1 MLESAIDCCAHA
13 PDHSC
18 PLTPAE
24 NRLPDLIEAGERLAT
39 AGVR

>member
-1 MLESAIDCCAHA
+1 MRPITHFCAYA
-13 PDHSC
+13 PVYSC

-24 NRLPDLIEAGERLAT
+24 NRLPDRIKAGERLAT

>member
-1 MLESAIDCCAHA
+1 MLESVVDYCAHA

-18 PLTPAE
+18 PLTLAE
-24 NRLPDLIEAGERLAT
+24 NRLPHRIEAGERLAT

>member
-1 MLESAIDCCAHA
+1 MLESVVDYCAHA

-18 PLTPAE
+18 PLMPAE
-24 NRLPDLIEAGERLAT
+24 NRLPDRIEAGERLAT

>member
-18 PLTPAE
+18 PLTLAE
-24 NRLPDLIEAGERLAT
+24 NRLPDLIEADERLAT

>member
-1 MLESAIDCCAHA
+1 MLESVVDYGAHA

-24 NRLPDLIEAGERLAT
+24 NRLPDRVEAGERLAT